1 MRGAR
6 AGSVARSRR
15 RRPRCSRRCWPIRLR
30 SRASGSSPTTGR
42 AGPSSGSG
50 CAASWTIAPRRSA
63 SPRPLGYGAAMSVLN
78 RTELAD
84 SPLADLHQI
93 ASELGVEGYRAMRK
107 DDLIGAI
114 LGASGGAEEPAGEAV
129 AVAEAE
135 REGDTSEDTS
145 EGTSEDTSEGTSE
158 DTSEG
163 TSEDT
168 SEGTSEE
175 TSEGT
180 SEDVPAEEALE
191 APSRRGGR
199 GGRRAPAA
207 EEEPEVVEDE
217 ISDEELATGVLDIL
231 ANGSGFVRV
240 DPAGLSSADVYV
252 SPAQIRRCEL
262 RAGDELSG
270 PARNPRRNERHPSL
284 VRVESVNGA
293 AAEPAEERPWFGDL
307 TPVFPRQRLNAPK
320 ALKDAPFGRGSRVAI
335 AGPPGAGATPL
346 LRELANELSRDGDT
360 AVQVVLAGVR
370 PEEVTEW
377 RRNEGLSVAGG
388 SFDRSPDA
396 QAQAAELAVER
407 AKRRVE
413 RGGHAAVLIDSL
425 EALPGSARRRIFG
438 AGRATEEGGTLT
450 VVAVIG
456 GGREE
461 LRWATT
467 RVVLEPGGKVS
478 GQSGTVRADAL
489 S

>member
-1 MRGAR
+1 
-6 AGSVARSRR
+6 
-15 RRPRCSRRCWPIRLR
+15 
-30 SRASGSSPTTGR
+30 
-42 AGPSSGSG
+42 
-50 CAASWTIAPRRSA
+50 
-63 SPRPLGYGAAMSVLN
+63 MSVLN
-78 RTELAD
+78 RKELED

-93 ASELGVEGYRAMRK
+93 ASELGLEGYRSKRK
-107 DDLIGAI
+107 DDLIATI
-114 LGASGGAEEPAGEAV
+114 LGATGSADETAVSAPATGAERDDEEDIS
-129 AVAEAE
+129 EE
-135 REGDTSEDTS
+135 TSEGTS

-163 TSEDT
+163 TSDDEAAD
-168 SEGTSEE
+168 EADE
-175 TSEGT
+175 
-180 SEDVPAEEALE
+180 VPADEALE
-191 APSRRGGR
+191 RPTRRGRRGGR
-199 GGRRAPAA
+199 GRRTAPAEEEPA
-207 EEEPEVVEDE
+207 RRPPAGEEEPEVVEDE

-231 ANGSGFVRV
+231 ANGSGFMRV
-240 DPAGLSSADVYV
+240 DPAGQSRDDVYV

-262 RAGDELSG
+262 RAGDEVSG
-270 PARNPRRNERHPSL
+270 PARSPRRNERHPSL
-284 VRVESVNGA
+284 VRVETVNGA
-293 AAEPAEERPWFGDL
+293 GAEPAEERPWFADL
-307 TPVFPRQRLNAPK
+307 TPVFPSQKLNAPK
-320 ALKDAPFGRGSRVAI
+320 TLKDLPFGRGSRVAI
-335 AGPPGAGATPL
+335 AGPPGAGATTL
-346 LRELANELSRDGDT
+346 LHELASELSKDGDLV
-360 AVQVVLAGVR
+360 VQVVLAGVR

-377 RRNEGLSVAGG
+377 RRNEGLNVVGG

-425 EALPGSARRRIFG
+425 DALPGSARRRIFG

-450 VVAVIG
+450 VVAVTG

-478 GQSGTVRADAL
+478 GESGTVRADAL

>member
-1 MRGAR
+1 
-6 AGSVARSRR
+6 
-15 RRPRCSRRCWPIRLR
+15 
-30 SRASGSSPTTGR
+30 
-42 AGPSSGSG
+42 
-50 CAASWTIAPRRSA
+50 
-63 SPRPLGYGAAMSVLN
+63 MSVLN
-78 RTELAD
+78 RNELAD

-114 LGASGGAEEPAGEAV
+114 LGATGVADEPAGEAV
-129 AVAEAE
+129 AVAEPE
-135 REGDTSEDTS
+135 EDEDTSEDTS

-163 TSEDT
+163 TSE
-168 SEGTSEE
+168 
-175 TSEGT
+175 GT
-180 SEDVPAEEALE
+180 SEDEPDEVPAEEALE
-191 APSRRGGR
+191 GRRGRRRGGR
-199 GGRRAPAA
+199 GRGGPAG

-217 ISDEELATGVLDIL
+217 ISDEEIATGVLDVL
-231 ANGSGFVRV
+231 ANGSGFIRV
-240 DPAGLSSADVYV
+240 DSAGQSRDDVHV

-262 RAGDELSG
+262 RAGDEVSG
-270 PARNPRRNERHPSL
+270 PARSPRRNERHPSL

-293 AAEPAEERPWFGDL
+293 DAEPAEERPWFADL
-307 TPVFPRQRLNAPK
+307 TPVFPTQKLSAPK
-320 ALKDAPFGRGSRVAI
+320 SLKDLPFGLGSRVAI
-335 AGPPGAGATPL
+335 AGPPGAGATTL
-346 LRELANELSRDGDT
+346 LRNLAGELSRNDELS
-360 AVQVVLAGVR
+360 VQVVLVGAL

-377 RRNEGLSVAGG
+377 RRSDGLDVAGG

-413 RGGHAAVLIDSL
+413 RGGHAVVLIDSL
-425 EALPGSARRRIFG
+425 EALPAGARRRIFG

-450 VVAVIG
+450 LIAAVG
-456 GGREE
+456 GEREA

-467 RVVLEPGGKVS
+467 RVVLGPDGKLAPE
-478 GQSGTVRADAL
+478 SGTLRADAL

>member
-1 MRGAR
+1 
-6 AGSVARSRR
+6 
-15 RRPRCSRRCWPIRLR
+15 
-30 SRASGSSPTTGR
+30 
-42 AGPSSGSG
+42 
-50 CAASWTIAPRRSA
+50 
-63 SPRPLGYGAAMSVLN
+63 MSVLN
-78 RTELAD
+78 RKELED

-93 ASELGVEGYRAMRK
+93 ASELGLEGYRSKRK
-107 DDLIGAI
+107 DDLIASI
-114 LGASGGAEEPAGEAV
+114 LGATGAGEESIAASALATGAERDEE
-129 AVAEAE
+129 EDISE
-135 REGDTSEDTS
+135 DTSEGTSDDTSEDTS
-145 EGTSEDTSEGTSE
+145 EGTSDDEV
-158 DTSEG
+158 
-163 TSEDT
+163 
-168 SEGTSEE
+168 EE
-175 TSEGT
+175 VADE
-180 SEDVPAEEALE
+180 VPADEALE
-191 APSRRGGR
+191 RPARRGRRGGR
-199 GGRRAPAA
+199 VRRMPAA
-207 EEEPEVVEDE
+207 EEEPEVVEEE
-217 ISDEELATGVLDIL
+217 ISDEEPSTGVLDIL

-240 DPAGLSSADVYV
+240 DPAGQSRDDVYV

-262 RAGDELSG
+262 RAGDEVSG
-270 PARNPRRNERHPSL
+270 PARSPRRNERHPSL
-284 VRVESVNGA
+284 VRVETVNGA
-293 AAEPAEERPWFGDL
+293 SAEPAEERPWFGDL
-307 TPVFPRQRLNAPK
+307 TPVFPSQKLNAPK
-320 ALKDAPFGRGSRVAI
+320 TLKDVPFGRGSRVAI
-335 AGPPGAGATPL
+335 AGPPGAGATTL
-346 LRELANELSRDGDT
+346 LRELASELSGDRDL

-377 RRNEGLSVAGG
+377 RRNEGLNVAGG

-450 VVAVIG
+450 VVAVTG

-478 GQSGTVRADAL
+478 AESGTVRADAL

>member
-1 MRGAR
+1 
-6 AGSVARSRR
+6 
-15 RRPRCSRRCWPIRLR
+15 
-30 SRASGSSPTTGR
+30 
-42 AGPSSGSG
+42 
-50 CAASWTIAPRRSA
+50 
-63 SPRPLGYGAAMSVLN
+63 MSVLN
-78 RTELAD
+78 RKELED

-93 ASELGVEGYRAMRK
+93 ASELGLEGYRSKRK
-107 DDLIGAI
+107 DDLIGTI
-114 LGASGGAEEPAGEAV
+114 LSATGSADEPAAPSAPSTGAERDDEE
-129 AVAEAE
+129 
-135 REGDTSEDTS
+135 DTSEDTSEGTS

-163 TSEDT
+163 TSDDEAD
-168 SEGTSEE
+168 E
-175 TSEGT
+175 
-180 SEDVPAEEALE
+180 VPADEALE
-191 APSRRGGR
+191 RPARRGRRGGR
-199 GGRRAPAA
+199 GRRAPAA

-217 ISDEELATGVLDIL
+217 ISDEEIATGVLDVL

-240 DPAGLSSADVYV
+240 DPAGQSRDDVYV

-262 RAGDELSG
+262 RAGDEVSG
-270 PARNPRRNERHPSL
+270 PARGARRNERHPSL
-284 VRVESVNGA
+284 VRIESVNGA

-307 TPVFPRQRLNAPK
+307 TPVFPSQKLNAPK
-320 ALKDAPFGRGSRVAI
+320 ALKDVPFGRGSRVAI
-335 AGPPGAGATPL
+335 AGPPGAGATTL
-346 LRELANELSRDGDT
+346 LRELANELSRDSDL

-377 RRNEGLSVAGG
+377 RGTDGLNVAGG

-438 AGRATEEGGTLT
+438 AGRATQEGGTLT
-450 VVAVIG
+450 VIAVTG

-467 RVVLEPGGKVS
+467 RVVLEPNGKLS
-478 GQSGTVRADAL
+478 AESGTVRADAL